1 MMEALKQSMLRTE
14 LWLAIT
20 VLLGIPAVII
30 FALPKSR
37 IRQVLLHWF
46 MLLEGLRQR
55 RRDHLGIP
63 GR

>member
-30 FALPKSR
+30 
-37 IRQVLLHWF
+37 
-46 MLLEGLRQR
+46 
-55 RRDHLGIP
+55 
-63 GR
+63 